1 MASRSPFSSSSCE
14 RFMLGFGRPNTFLA
28 QVYDIGDPVRS
39 PEALSHCHD
48 HKLSPVA
55 TRSGRR
61 AVAIQ
66 TARARIQRPAKSTRT
81 ASRSSPTRGIRRC
94 GRSYRALRTPAPRRS
109 SVRHHICGCAA
120 ASDRAPGSV
129 WTVGPIHPRFKHEVG
144 RRLATA
150 LLKNVSGP
158 TIAGCAVTQGTS
170 IEITLDAARMGG
182 EDVAVQP
189 FDTNVSACK
198 HPRSCCRPLPLSKP
212 AGACLLVGLCMRS

>member
-1 MASRSPFSSSSCE
+1 MP
-14 RFMLGFGRPNTFLA
+14 LP
-28 QVYDIGDPVRS
+28 
-39 PEALSHCHD
+39 
-48 HKLSPVA
+48 
-55 TRSGRR
+55 
-61 AVAIQ
+61 
-66 TARARIQRPAKSTRT
+66 
-81 ASRSSPTRGIRRC
+81 
-94 GRSYRALRTPAPRRS
+94 
-109 SVRHHICGCAA
+109 

-189 FDTNVSACK
+189 FDTNVSACE
-198 HPRSCCRPLPLSKP
+198 HPPQLLQTSTSKQASRRLPVGWVVHAFMTCKP
-212 AGACLLVGLCMRS
+212 PQDRDESSHPKLGISRLGCACALAGAGTDSSSLMICTGALGPAVANETSCACSGWAYVRAPCTRQGCNSSNHGDDQARQHRSVLD